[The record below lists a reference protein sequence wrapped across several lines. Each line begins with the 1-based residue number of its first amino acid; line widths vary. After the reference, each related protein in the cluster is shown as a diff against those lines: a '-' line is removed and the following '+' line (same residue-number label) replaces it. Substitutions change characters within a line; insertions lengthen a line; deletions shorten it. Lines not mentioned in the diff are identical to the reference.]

1 MIIKGQYQVDYG
13 SGLQIKCPA
22 CNSVGIFTNVD
33 SCNDLVEVNS
43 SIRMGQRLCPNNKC
57 RCHVFVV
64 YGYSKGVIKVYPV
77 SPIDFNKD
85 DIPVRI
91 SAALSEAIVCHA
103 EGLYISSA
111 IMVRRTLEELC
122 EDKGCK
128 GGNLHQRIKE
138 LEKCIT
144 IPVDLI
150 PALDELRIIGND
162 AAHIEAKA
170 YDQIGAEEVEISI
183 ELAKEILKATYQMG
197 SLVARLKG
205 LKKPVK

>member
-1 MIIKGQYQVDYG
+1 MIIKGNYQVHYG
-13 SGLQIKCPA
+13 GGVQVKCPA
-22 CNSVGIFTNVD
+22 CGSVGIFAPVD
-33 SCNDLVEVNS
+33 NCHDLLEIASMNHL
-43 SIRMGQRLCPNNKC
+43 GQRICPNNKC

-64 YGYSKGVIKVYPV
+64 FNYAGLVKVYPV
-77 SPIDFNKD
+77 SPIDFDKD

-91 SAALSEAIVCHA
+91 SAALSEAIICHA

-128 GGNLHQRIKE
+128 GGNLFQRIKD

-144 IPVDLI
+144 IPIDLI

-170 YDQIGAEEVEISI
+170 YDQIGAEEVEVSI

-205 LKKPVK
+205 LKKPAK